1 MFRKIQSQED
11 TRLGRAILAIVLVTA
26 GLASIFLYPLSG
38 LLALGGLTLG
48 SYVLVKSKG
57 IPSVY
62 NAASAKWII
71 VSSAISLLLFVAI
84 AAPSVLTTHSAVNE
98 TSAVSSMLSISSA
111 QREFV
116 KISSGRYG
124 ELSELAETTLI
135 EPELAGGSKKGYWFY
150 LRLRANGFEAF
161 AVPIK
166 YGSILGTGERSFY
179 LNERGNLH
187 EGNRRGGEASSEDEA
202 AD

>member
-57 IPSVY
+57 NPSVY

-84 AAPSVLTTHSAVNE
+84 AAPSVLTTHTAVNE

-135 EPELAGGSKKGYWFY
+135 DPELAGGSKKGYRFY
-150 LRLRANGFEAF
+150 LRLRATE
-161 AVPIK
+161 K
-166 YGSILGTGERSFY
+166 ERR
-179 LNERGNLH
+179 NQE
-187 EGNRRGGEASSEDEA
+187 
-202 AD
+202 